1 MSKKILVVEDDADI
15 ATFER
20 SLLEERGYACVWAK
34 DGVEGLELARKETPD
49 LILLDLMMPRKGGIS
64 MFKEL
69 KEDPSIRHI
78 PVVVIT
84 AVSEVTGVDLRNFII
99 KEPLRD
105 DKTFVETTGMTQYTT
120 PDAYLEK
127 PIDPDELFKAV
138 KKALKEE

>member
-1 MSKKILVVEDDADI
+1 MSKKILIVEDDPDI

-20 SLLEERGYACVWAK
+20 SLLEEKGYTCVHAK

-64 MFKEL
+64 MFKDL
-69 KEDPSIRHI
+69 KSDPDIRSI

-84 AVSEVTGVDLRNFII
+84 AVSEVTGVDLKNFII

-105 DKTFVETTGMTQYTT
+105 DKAFVETTGITQYTT

-138 KKALKEE
+138 EKALEKE